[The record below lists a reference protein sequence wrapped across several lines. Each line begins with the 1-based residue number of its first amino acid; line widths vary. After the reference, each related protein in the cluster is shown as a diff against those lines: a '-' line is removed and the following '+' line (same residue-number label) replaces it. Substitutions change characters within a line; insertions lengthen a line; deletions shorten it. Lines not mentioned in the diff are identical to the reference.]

1 MQRKTR
7 ILTLVALGMLVAAT
21 AAAFGLYPLVR

>member
-1 MQRKTR
+1 MERKTL
-7 ILTLVALGMLVAAT
+7 ILILVALGMLVAAS

>member
-21 AAAFGLYPLVR
+21 DAAFGLYPLVR